1 MIFQDKGLRGRI
13 LFVLGALFVSRLL
26 AAIPVPGVD
35 SAKLLSFF
43 SSNDFLGFLN
53 VFSGGGMSKLSIVM
67 LGVGPAI
74 TASIIM
80 QLLTMMSSKMKAMY
94 QDEGEIG
101 RRRFSQI
108 TRIITVPIALI
119 QGFSFLKLLQNSAVI
134 TNMSGFDFTLNLLVI
149 VAGSMLL
156 MWIGELMTE
165 FGIGN
170 GTSLLIFAGIV
181 SRLPTSISQLSA
193 TFSID
198 QIPAYLALAIVFLAV
213 IYGVVYISEAER
225 PVPVTYA
232 KRITGSKVSGGVST
246 YLPLRLNQAG
256 VIPIIFA
263 MSILL
268 FPQMLF
274 KFLSQIATN
283 DILRSVSLNI
293 SDFLLNPWAHGILYF
308 VLVILF
314 TYFYTAVT
322 FDPDQISKNLQQG
335 GAFIPG
341 VRPGA
346 STSEHLSKILTR
358 ITLVGALFLGVIAV
372 LPLIVQAVSGISS
385 VAVGGTALL
394 IVVSVVIDLIKKIEA
409 QITMRE
415 Y

>member
-1 MIFQDKGLRGRI
+1 
-13 LFVLGALFVSRLL
+13 
-26 AAIPVPGVD
+26 
-35 SAKLLSFF
+35 
-43 SSNDFLGFLN
+43 
-53 VFSGGGMSKLSIVM
+53 M
-67 LGVGPAI
+67 LGVGPYI

-80 QLLTMMSSKMKAMY
+80 QLLTMMSSRIKTMY
-94 QDEGEIG
+94 QEEGEIG
-101 RRRFSQI
+101 RKKFTQI
-108 TRIITVPIALI
+108 SRILTVPIALV
-119 QGFSFLKLLQNSAVI
+119 QGFSFLKLLEGSSVI
-134 TNMSGFDFTLNLLVI
+134 THASAFDFSLNLLII
-149 VAGSMLL
+149 VAGSILM

-170 GTSLLIFAGIV
+170 GTSMLIFAGIV
-181 SRLPTSISQLSA
+181 ARLPTSIAQMSA
-193 TFSID
+193 AFDIG
-198 QIPAYLALAIVFLAV
+198 QIPVYLALGAVFLAV

-225 PVPVTYA
+225 PIPVTYA

-268 FPQMLF
+268 FPQMIF
-274 KFLSQIATN
+274 QFLSKASIV
-283 DILRSVSLNI
+283 SVMINNI
-293 SDFLLNPWAHGILYF
+293 STTIYDLLINSWIHGILYF
-308 VLVILF
+308 VLVVLF

-335 GAFIPG
+335 GAFVPG

-346 STSEHLSKILTR
+346 STSEYLAKVLTR

-372 LPLIVQAVSGISS
+372 LPIIVQSVSNMNSI
-385 VAVGGTALL
+385 AVGGTALL